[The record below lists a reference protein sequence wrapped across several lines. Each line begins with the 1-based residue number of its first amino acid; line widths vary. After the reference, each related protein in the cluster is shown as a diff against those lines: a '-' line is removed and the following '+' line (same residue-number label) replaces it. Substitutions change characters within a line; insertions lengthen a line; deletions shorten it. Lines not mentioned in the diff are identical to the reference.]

1 MPLDHEPTHCP
12 NCLETFGA
20 DAERELIGE
29 YDEIELPL
37 SAVR

>member
-12 NCLETFGA
+12 NCLGTFGA